1 MSAVY
6 GVDVDPTSDANS
18 HYFTAEPTSTSRL
31 NVIELVLPD
40 VYLSLTTDSGVFS
53 ASRIDSGTRYLLQ
66 EHPPIDPA
74 TSNILDLGCGYGP
87 IGLAAAI
94 RAPSAQIWG
103 LDVNTRALQLAR
115 HNAVSNS
122 ISNVVF
128 TTATG
133 IPPDIE
139 FDLIISNPP
148 IRIGK
153 GALHELLRTWLE
165 RLTPDGK
172 AWLVVQKHLGS
183 DSLATWL
190 TSQGWTTDRLG
201 SRKGFRLLEVSAKRA
216 QT

>member
-1 MSAVY
+1 MDRSAWLRQSGPRTHTS
-6 GVDVDPTSDANS
+6 GV
-18 HYFTAEPTSTSRL
+18 STS
-31 NVIELVLPD
+31 IH
-40 VYLSLTTDSGVFS
+40 G
-53 ASRIDSGTRYLLQ
+53 
-66 EHPPIDPA
+66 
-74 TSNILDLGCGYGP
+74 
-87 IGLAAAI
+87 
-94 RAPSAQIWG
+94 
-103 LDVNTRALQLAR
+103 

-183 DSLATWL
+183 DSLAAWL

-201 SRKGFRLLEVSAKRA
+201 SRKGFRLLEVSAKDIQA
-216 QT
+216 